1 MFLGTIQILRN
12 QEVWVGGVREMI
24 LFDYG
29 GGWVWQHDYVIMGE
43 AKLPVFSAKSN
54 LELRY
59 ALGFEL

>member
-1 MFLGTIQILRN
+1 M
-12 QEVWVGGVREMI
+12 GGVGEMI
-24 LFDYG
+24 TFDYG